1 MDKKE
6 KLSDILNSFGPVIK
20 EEPIQKL
27 TAEEYVVMKLQEANN
42 DINRSSALLSKERE
56 NNVFLHNKNDLL
68 VKILDFIFE
77 NFEFTLT
84 NNHTLYSNY
93 CHAEVTDQA
102 IENVIKKLIEKYK
115 EEQK

>member
-6 KLSDILNSFGPVIK
+6 KLSDILNSYGPVIK

-27 TAEEYVVMKLQEANN
+27 TAEEYVVMKLQ
-42 DINRSSALLSKERE
+42 STE
-56 NNVFLHNKNDLL
+56 NNLRRSEILLNKEQENCLFLNNKNDLL
-68 VKILDFIFE
+68 VRVLDFIFE

-84 NNHTLYSNY
+84 DSGVLYSNY

-102 IENVIKKLIEKYK
+102 IENVIKKVIEKYR
-115 EEQK
+115 EGEQ

>member
-1 MDKKE
+1 MDNKE
-6 KLSDILNSFGPVIK
+6 KLSDILNSFGPFLK

-27 TAEEYVVMKLQEANN
+27 TAEEYVVMKLQ
-42 DINRSSALLSKERE
+42 STE
-56 NNVFLHNKNDLL
+56 NNLRRNEILLNKQQETSVFLNNKNDLL
-68 VKILDFIFE
+68 VKVLVFIFE

-84 NNHTLYSNY
+84 DGHVLYSNY

-102 IENVIKKLIEKYK
+102 IENVIKKTIEECK